1 MRVAAPSAADLSAGD
16 SAGDRL
22 RPVPAADF
30 AALMAPLGPFGPA
43 PSLVVGVSGGPHSL
57 ALALLARDWVRARG
71 GGLLAAICDHGLRPE
86 SGTEAAAVAAML
98 AGQGIPTRI
107 LPLGVPPGPAM
118 QDRARQARLSA
129 LLAVCEELGAP
140 WLLLG
145 HHRADQAETV
155 LLRALAGSGPAGLAG
170 MGTARP
176 AQSALLLRPL
186 LGIAPARLEAVV
198 AAAGLAPVR
207 DPSNADPR
215 FTRVR
220 LRAALADPAGD
231 GAATRALAEAA
242 GRFSRRRAAM
252 AAAVAERLAVAARL
266 HEAGFAW
273 VDLAA
278 LGRDGVA
285 RAALAALVRAL
296 GGAAFAP
303 AEAAIARLLE
313 TGHGTLGGV
322 VLRRDGLLLREAAAL
337 APPVLARPGATWDG
351 RFRLLGAGGEG
362 FMIGPAGL
370 AARRLPRPAAI
381 PVAIVPTLPALHR
394 NGVLAVL
401 PALAYPAPDVVSRHG
416 FVFAPIAGP
425 VAEA

>member
-1 MRVAAPSAADLSAGD
+1 MRAAAPSAAEPDP
-16 SAGDRL
+16 AGDRL
-22 RPVPAADF
+22 KTVPAEHF

-57 ALALLARDWVRARG
+57 ALALLARDWAWARG
-71 GGLLAAICDHGLRPE
+71 GRLAAAICDHGLRPE
-86 SGTEAAAVAAML
+86 SAAEAAAVAAML
-98 AGQGIPTRI
+98 AGQGIAARI
-107 LPLGVPPGPAM
+107 LALAVAPGPAM
-118 QDRARQARLSA
+118 QDRARQARLRA
-129 LLAVCEELGAP
+129 LLALSEELGAP

-155 LLRALAGSGPAGLAG
+155 LLRALAGSGPVGLAG
-170 MGTARP
+170 MGPARP
-176 AQSALLLRPL
+176 AQAALLLRPL
-186 LGIAPARLEAVV
+186 LGVSPARLEAVV

-220 LRAALADPAGD
+220 LRATLADPGGE
-231 GAATRALAEAA
+231 GAATSALVEAA
-242 GRFSRRRAAM
+242 QAFACRRDAM
-252 AAAVAERLAVAARL
+252 AAAVADRLAAAAWL
-266 HEAGFAW
+266 HEAGFARI
-273 VDLAA
+273 DLGA

-285 RAALAALVRAL
+285 RAALGALVRAL

-313 TGHGTLGGV
+313 AGQGTLGGA
-322 VLRRDGLLLREAAAL
+322 VLRRDGLLLREAAGL
-337 APPVLARPGATWDG
+337 APPVPAQPGAIWDG
-351 RFRLLGAGGEG
+351 RFRLAGAGGDG
-362 FMIGPAGL
+362 FVIGPAGQ

-381 PVAIVPTLPALHR
+381 PAAVVPTLPALHR

-401 PALAYPAPDVVSRHG
+401 PALAYPLSDVADRHG

-425 VAEA
+425 VAPA